1 MSGNLSIK
9 KHATTWAI
17 AILVL
22 LNLMVIGT
30 FWATHFAR
38 PPLPPVAQGPNH
50 MAPEIPDI
58 LPFIGREL
66 NLSRSQMA
74 QVHAM
79 REQALP
85 EMRSNW
91 LEMQQLRRKV
101 HVGLFRQESD
111 PNEIRHWARR
121 IGALQADLEWTKYE
135 HLLAVQSICTPRQRA
150 RLQNLL
156 EDAMRTARPPG
167 RPGRGG
173 PGRGFPGGRGGG
185 RSPGGRRGAD
195 PNREFPS

>member
-1 MSGNLSIK
+1 MK
-9 KHATTWAI
+9 KHAAAWAI
-17 AILVL
+17 SILVL
-22 LNLMVIGT
+22 LNVMVIST

-38 PPLPPVAQGPNH
+38 PPLPPVAQEPNQL
-50 MAPEIPDI
+50 APEMPDI

-66 NLSRSQMA
+66 GLSRSQMA
-74 QVHAM
+74 QVREM

-85 EMRSNW
+85 EMRSKW
-91 LEMQQLRRKV
+91 VEMQQLRRKV
-101 HVGLFRQESD
+101 HVGLFSQESD
-111 PNEIRHWARR
+111 PNAIRDWARR

-150 RLQNLL
+150 RLQDLL

-173 PGRGFPGGRGGG
+173 PGRGNPGGRGPG
-185 RSPGGRRGAD
+185 RGPGGRRGTDSSSA
-195 PNREFPS
+195 PQS